1 MHLIMLNLNYLPL
14 HFTVF
19 LILGIFLGTVINF
32 SINLIFTTI
41 IVSLLLLAYYYFRSK
56 LSYKAPLLF
65 VLITVFL
72 FVNIGILSII
82 TKDPKYQRAHYINF
96 FYSNNKS
103 VLKIITLLKPS
114 RIYNRYEADV
124 IQLNGKNTSG
134 KVLVYIKKDSTVNL
148 LDIDELLYTSKEY
161 DEIRKSMN
169 PDEFDYKAYLKKQ
182 QIYHRLTL
190 DKENFVNLGFGMLSI
205 KGAAHSIRSRIN
217 NELRKYNFSSEELSI
232 VNALLLGQRQD
243 ISALQFQQYRDAGAV
258 HILAVSGLHIGIIL
272 LFLNFLFHPLERW
285 KHGKTIK
292 LIIIIISLWAYAF
305 LAGLSASIVRSVT
318 MFTAIAI
325 GLVSNRP
332 TEIKN
337 SLIIS
342 LFFLLLFHPFYL
354 FDVGFQLSYTAVF
367 SIVWMQPVFSNLW
380 KPQSKPLRYIWQL
393 LRVTFAAQLGILPL
407 TLYYFHQFPGLF
419 FVSSLVIIPFLG
431 LILGLG
437 ILVIVLAL
445 MHILPQFLANLY
457 EMILKIM
464 NQFVAIISYQEGFV
478 IKNISFSI
486 LLLFV
491 CYVFIISTISWLK
504 NKTIWN
510 LYFLLIA
517 ILLVQLSRSFERY
530 KIENSNEFIV
540 FHQSKNTVLGNRLG
554 ENLIVYQSKDKPH
567 KSSYSPIASYK
578 NALSNLNIYRESKIK
593 NIIKID
599 SKYILII
606 DSSGIYNN
614 LILAPEIVLLVNS
627 PKINMERMI
636 QNLHPKIIIADGSN
650 YRSYARMWEKS
661 CKDNSVQFYNTS
673 VNGAFVYNY
682 AP

>member
-1 MHLIMLNLNYLPL
+1 MLNLNYLPF
-14 HFTVF
+14 HFTIF
-19 LILGIFLGTVINF
+19 LILGIFLGTIINF
-32 SINLIFTTI
+32 SIDLIFTTI
-41 IVSLLLLAYYYFRSK
+41 IVSLLLLGYYYFRLI
-56 LSYKAPLLF
+56 LSYKPPLFF
-65 VLITVFL
+65 VIITAFL
-72 FVNIGILSII
+72 FVNIGILGII
-82 TKDPKYQRAHYINF
+82 TKNPKHQRTHYINF
-96 FYSNNKS
+96 FYSRNKS
-103 VLKIITLLKPS
+103 VLKIVKLLKPS
-114 RIYNRYEADV
+114 RTYNRYEADV
-124 IQLNGKNTSG
+124 IQLNGMKTSG
-134 KVLVYIKKDSTVNL
+134 KVLVNIKKDSAVNL

-161 DEIRKSMN
+161 SEIRKAMN
-169 PDEFDYKAYLKKQ
+169 PDEFDYKAYLKQQ

-190 DKENFVNLGFGMLSI
+190 DKANFVSLGFGMPSI
-205 KGAAHSIRSRIN
+205 KGAAHTIRSRIN
-217 NELRKYNFSSEELSI
+217 SELRKYNFSSDELSI
-232 VNALLLGQRQD
+232 VNALLLGQRRD
-243 ISALQFQQYRDAGAV
+243 ISTLQFQQYRDAGAI

-272 LFLNFLFHPLERW
+272 LFLNFLFHPLERL
-285 KHGKTIK
+285 KHGKILK
-292 LIIIIISLWAYAF
+292 LIAIIISLWAYAT

-367 SIVWMQPVFSNLW
+367 SIVWLQPVFSDLW
-380 KPQSKPLRYIWQL
+380 KPQSKLLRYIWQL
-393 LRVTFAAQLGILPL
+393 LTVTFAAQLGILPL

-437 ILVIVLAL
+437 FLVIVLAL
-445 MHILPQFLANLY
+445 IHILPQFLANFY
-457 EMILKIM
+457 EMTLKIM
-464 NQFVAIISYQEGFV
+464 NQFVALISYQEGLV

-491 CYVFIISTISWLK
+491 WYVFIICSISWVK
-504 NKTIWN
+504 NKTIRN

-517 ILLVQLSRSFERY
+517 ILLIQISRSFERY
-530 KIENSNEFIV
+530 NIQNSNQFIV

-554 ENLIVYQSKDKPH
+554 ENLMVYQSKDNPN
-567 KSSYSPIASYK
+567 KSPYSPIASYK
-578 NALSNLNIYRESKIK
+578 NALSNLNIYEKSKIK
-593 NIIKID
+593 NIFKID

-614 LILAPEIVLLVNS
+614 LFFHPEMILLVNS

-636 QNLHPKIIIADGSN
+636 QNLHPKTIIADGSN